1 MDLVLRILDVVY
13 CTHPAIRS
21 LDPKREEMCSCCDGH
36 LWECGCWSCWSILM
50 LLMLKKG
57 RNSSFLPFFYA
68 KRWSRKQKTS
78 VNWGSWLGM
87 GQRSG
92 ILLWNLARKLP
103 WAHPNKKPRVIWSWH
118 VLMLAGC
125 SSPHGTWHPRRTIG
139 PRSYQKSKNH
149 LPFTYHTGHIC
160 IYIYNCI
167 YIYITIYI

>member
-1 MDLVLRILDVVY
+1 MLSKHLSFGSLKYGNSRNFKHLRILDVVY

-92 ILLWNLARKLP
+92 ILLIWNLARKLP
-103 WAHPNKKPRVIWSWH
+103 WAHPNKKPRVIWSWQ
-118 VLMLAGC
+118 LAAGWMFI
-125 SSPHGTWHPRRTIG
+125 PARDLT
-139 PRSYQKSKNH
+139 SKENH
-149 LPFTYHTGHIC
+149 WAQIIPEI
-160 IYIYNCI
+160 
-167 YIYITIYI
+167 